1 MNIKQNNLKYC
12 FSIYNVTGVIRME
25 RKTLLRSYDSSI
37 STVKVEVCFIIE
49 TMHEIEQ
56 SQY

>member
-1 MNIKQNNLKYC
+1 
-12 FSIYNVTGVIRME
+12 ME
-25 RKTLLRSYDSSI
+25 SKTLLRSYDSSI
-37 STVKVEVCFIIE
+37 STVKVEMCFIIE